1 MTNANQ
7 SLQNYLDEQEQVER
21 EAFTIQDDQ
30 AANWALRKIGQMQ
43 KQIED
48 NNALAVAEID
58 KIEAWNKQ
66 ENQKSQDGI
75 DYFQGLLSYYAL
87 KKKEEDPK
95 FKTLKLPNGKLS
107 FRKQQPKWNYDDEAV
122 VQALKQA
129 KLDDFIQVKES
140 PKKADIK
147 KAFSVAGD
155 KVVNPDTGEIVEGIT
170 VEERE
175 DKFGVTVDE

>member
-1 MTNANQ
+1 MKKMNENQ

-21 EAFTIQDDQ
+21 EAFTIQDDL

-75 DYFQGLLSYYAL
+75 DYFQGLLSYRS
-87 KKKEEDPK
+87 EERRV
-95 FKTLKLPNGKLS
+95 G
-107 FRKQQPKWNYDDEAV
+107 
-122 VQALKQA
+122 
-129 KLDDFIQVKES
+129 KES
-140 PKKADIK
+140 RI
-147 KAFSVAGD
+147 
-155 KVVNPDTGEIVEGIT
+155 
-170 VEERE
+170 
-175 DKFGVTVDE
+175 